1 MPVAVYEFTPD
12 QAKDLVGGASGPG
25 IKDVLEGIDGIVG
38 LTSYVMGG
46 NLYVVV
52 AT

>member
-1 MPVAVYEFTPD
+1 MGIAVYEFTPD
-12 QAKDLVGGASGPG
+12 QAKDLVGGAGESG
-25 IKDVLEGIDGIVG
+25 IVDVLEDISGVKG
-38 LTSYVMGG
+38 LTSYMVGG